1 MKTPKQLK
9 IPPEEDFSI
18 SDDPEVFIKEILKTI
33 NQPRF
38 FNYQEHLNE
47 FLD

>member
-9 IPPEEDFSI
+9 IPPEEDFRV
-18 SDDPEVFIKEILKTI
+18 SDDPEVFIKEILKTT

-38 FNYQEHLNE
+38 FNYQEHLIE